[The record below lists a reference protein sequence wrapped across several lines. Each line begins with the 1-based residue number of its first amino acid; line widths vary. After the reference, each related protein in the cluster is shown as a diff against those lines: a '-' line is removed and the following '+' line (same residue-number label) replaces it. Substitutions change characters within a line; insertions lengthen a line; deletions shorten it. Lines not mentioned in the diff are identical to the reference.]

1 MTERLYYDDA
11 FTTGFSARVAERLVV
26 DGRPAVV
33 LDQTYF
39 YPTGGGQPFDTGTID
54 GVDVV
59 DVFPREED
67 HAVLH
72 VLAGE
77 VSGDEVDCR
86 VDWERRF
93 DHMQH
98 HTGQHVLTQ
107 AFVEIAGANTI
118 GFHLGVE
125 SVTIDLDVTGLSP
138 ETVEQ
143 AEALANR
150 VVHENRPVRA
160 RLLEPGE
167 EDQIRIRKMPDY
179 VATGALRV
187 VEIEDFDR
195 TACGGTHVSA
205 TGQIGVVK
213 IIKLERR
220 SEATRVEF
228 RCGSRAL
235 RDYAIKNRLANQLAA
250 EFTVGYWEIDEAVA
264 RLQAELKETRRAL
277 KEARVRLL
285 DQEVGELLAAADP
298 REGVRVIKVAFADRE
313 VGEVR
318 QLASR
323 LAAAPDTIALLGIAG
338 EKAQLILARHEN
350 LPQDMAA
357 VLKRALHVMGSDRG
371 GGRPEFAQGGGVSAD
386 VALVASALDE
396 AEKALVTVG

>member
-1 MTERLYYDDA
+1 M
-11 FTTGFSARVAERLVV
+11 AE
-26 DGRPAVV
+26 
-33 LDQTYF
+33 
-39 YPTGGGQPFDTGTID
+39 
-54 GVDVV
+54 
-59 DVFPREED
+59 
-67 HAVLH
+67 
-72 VLAGE
+72 
-77 VSGDEVDCR
+77 
-86 VDWERRF
+86 
-93 DHMQH
+93 
-98 HTGQHVLTQ
+98 
-107 AFVEIAGANTI
+107 ANTI

-125 SVTIDLDVTGLSP
+125 SVTIDLDMAGLTP
-138 ETVEQ
+138 EAAEQ
-143 AEALANR
+143 AETLANR
-150 VVHENRPVRA
+150 IVHENRPVRA

-179 VATGALRV
+179 IATEALRV
-187 VEIEDFDR
+187 VEVENFDR

-205 TGQIGVVK
+205 TGQIGVIK
-213 IIKLERR
+213 IVKLERR
-220 SEATRVEF
+220 GEATRVEF

-250 EFTVGYWEIDEAVA
+250 EFTVGYWEVDEAVA

-298 REGVRVIKVAFADRE
+298 QEGVLVVKAAFGDRE

-323 LAAAPDTIALLGIAG
+323 LAAKPDTIVLLGIAG
-338 EKAQLILARHEN
+338 EKAQLILARHED

-357 VLKRALHVMGSDRG
+357 VLKQALHVMGSDRG
-371 GGRPEFAQGGGVSAD
+371 GGRPEFAQGGGVPAD

-396 AEKALVTVG
+396 AQKALFT